1 MKIYKIGID
10 KNNSSYKELH
20 DNKVVSQGWTYLGDK
35 PFDISFCRYDQKYQS
50 TIKNMNK
57 NFKGNTGFQN
67 TIQNMFNIEHED
79 IILAFEGNTIVG
91 ICEMP
96 ESFEYYF
103 DDKFK
108 NYKNCL
114 YPVKW
119 INWGDFCKDPNLQEQ
134 GGQGVCGIQNCNLQ
148 NIINYITKHWENYK
162 KNNNFNPNEFDDE
175 TNQKLENIKNNLEK
189 QAEESNKN
197 FNKLLSEKKNM
208 KNLNELV
215 ELLDANKNL
224 ILTGAPGTGKTYLA
238 KQIANEVIGKIV
250 NYNSSK
256 ELEKILKEE
265 VKKFP
270 DNDKK
275 TEIEYKRNIIKEK
288 RKNFLDKFDKDKIKE
303 LDLKKYCIGDG
314 NHENFCWWLERNL
327 EELGKYHPGGYGS
340 RSYGIFFNKEQK
352 KYLDK
357 DKKVIDN
364 AEQYIKGITES
375 LQEIVKIGGLDKA
388 EEKIEEL
395 SKNKFSKGFILKV
408 LNTYFPDD
416 WFPIYSQNH
425 MKEIF
430 SMLDIKIKDKKYK
443 NNYFYINKEINNYY
457 KNEIKKINENITV
470 YEFMSILY
478 THINDKVEFVQ
489 FHPSYD
495 YTDFVEG
502 LRPVPF
508 KDNEQNIHF
517 ERTNGIFKNFC
528 ERAAKDKENKY
539 VFIID
544 EINRGDISKIFGEL
558 FYCIESNY
566 RGEEHKIK
574 TQYNNLIQDDNDIFK
589 DGFYVPKNVYIIGTM
604 NDIDR
609 SVESFDFAIRRR
621 FVWKEITVTD
631 NIDMLDE
638 LDDSEIKNEAV
649 VRMKNLNK
657 KIKEFF
663 GSSSY
668 HIGPAYFLH
677 LKDYNK
683 DFNKL
688 WELHLDPL
696 LKEYLRGTENIE
708 DKIKDLKSA
717 YDSKESKTEEQ
728 EKTKQ

>member
-1 MKIYKIGID
+1 
-10 KNNSSYKELH
+10 
-20 DNKVVSQGWTYLGDK
+20 
-35 PFDISFCRYDQKYQS
+35 
-50 TIKNMNK
+50 
-57 NFKGNTGFQN
+57 
-67 TIQNMFNIEHED
+67 
-79 IILAFEGNTIVG
+79 
-91 ICEMP
+91 
-96 ESFEYYF
+96 
-103 DDKFK
+103 
-108 NYKNCL
+108 
-114 YPVKW
+114 
-119 INWGDFCKDPNLQEQ
+119 
-134 GGQGVCGIQNCNLQ
+134 
-148 NIINYITKHWENYK
+148 
-162 KNNNFNPNEFDDE
+162 
-175 TNQKLENIKNNLEK
+175 
-189 QAEESNKN
+189 
-197 FNKLLSEKKNM
+197 M

-215 ELLDANKNL
+215 ELLKVNKNL

-275 TEIEYKRNIIKEK
+275 TEIEEKRNIIEEK
-288 RKNFLDKFDKDKIKE
+288 RKNFFNKFDKDKIK
-303 LDLKKYCIGDG
+303 DFNLKEYCIGDG

-340 RSYGIFFNKEQK
+340 RSYGIYFNKEKK

-357 DKKVIDN
+357 DKNVIDN
-364 AEQYIKGITES
+364 AEQYIKGITET
-375 LQEIVKIGGLDKA
+375 LQEIVNIGGLDKA

-395 SKNKFSKGFILKV
+395 SKNKFSKGFILKI
-408 LNTYFPDD
+408 LNTYFPNN
-416 WFPIYSQNH
+416 WFPIYSQDH
-425 MKEIF
+425 MKQVF
-430 SMLDIKIKDKKYK
+430 SMLALKIKDKKYK
-443 NNYFYINKEINNYY
+443 NNCFYINKEINNYY

-470 YEFMSILY
+470 YEFMNILY

-502 LRPVPF
+502 LRPVPP
-508 KDNEQNIHF
+508 KENEQNIHF

-528 ERAAKDKENKY
+528 KRAAEDKESNY

-621 FVWKEITVTD
+621 FVWKEIKSTD

-638 LDDSEIKNEAV
+638 LDDNKIKNEAV
-649 VRMKNLNK
+649 ARMEKLNK
-657 KIKEFF
+657 KIEECF

-677 LKDYNK
+677 LKDYDNN
-683 DFNKL
+683 FYKL
-688 WELHLDPL
+688 WELHLKPL
-696 LKEYLRGTENIE
+696 LKEYLRGAENIE
-708 DKIKDLKSA
+708 DKLKDLKSA
-717 YDSKESKTEEQ
+717 YDIKEAKAE
-728 EKTKQ
+728 

>member
-1 MKIYKIGID
+1 MTIYKIGID
-10 KNNSSYKELH
+10 KNNSSYEELKE
-20 DNKVVSQGWTYLGDK
+20 NKVVSQGWTYLDDI
-35 PFDISFCRYDQKYQS
+35 PFDTSFCRYEKKYQS
-50 TIKNMNK
+50 AIEDMKK
-57 NFKGNTGFQN
+57 IFKSKKGFQN
-67 TIQNMFNIEHED
+67 TINKMFEIKSKD
-79 IILAFEGNTIVG
+79 IILAFEGNSVKG
-91 ICEMP
+91 ICEIP
-96 ESFEYYF
+96 EKFEYYF

-119 INWGDFCKDPNLQEQ
+119 INWEDFCKVPNLQEQ
-134 GGQGVCGIQNCNLQ
+134 GGQGVCGIENCNLE
-148 NIINYITKHWENYK
+148 NFGKYINENWEHYK
-162 KNNNFNPNEFDDE
+162 KNNNFNPNDFDYE

-189 QAEESNKN
+189 QAEEANEN

-208 KNLNELV
+208 KNLNELI
-215 ELLDANKNL
+215 ELLDAKKNL

-256 ELEKILKEE
+256 ELENILKEE

-275 TEIEYKRNIIKEK
+275 TEIEYQRNIIKEK
-288 RKNFLDKFDKDKIKE
+288 RKKFLDKFNKDKIKE

-340 RSYGIFFNKEQK
+340 RSYGIYFNKEQK

-357 DKKVIDN
+357 DKNVIDN

-375 LQEIVKIGGLDKA
+375 LQEIVNIGGLDKA

-395 SKNKFSKGFILKV
+395 SKNQFSKGFILKV

-416 WFPIYSQNH
+416 WFPIYSQAH
-425 MKEIF
+425 MKVIV
-430 SMLDIKIKDKKYK
+430 SMLDIKMKDKKYK

-470 YEFMSILY
+470 YEFMNILY
-478 THINDKVEFVQ
+478 THINDKVEFIQ

-502 LRPVPF
+502 LRPVSP
-508 KDNEQNIHF
+508 KDSEQNIHF

-589 DGFYVPKNVYIIGTM
+589 DGFYVPNNVYIIGTM

-621 FVWKEITVTD
+621 FVWKEIKATD
-631 NIDMLDE
+631 NIDMLNKLDE
-638 LDDSEIKNEAV
+638 TTKKKAIDKIQK
-649 VRMKNLNK
+649 LNV
-657 KIKEFF
+657 KIEKIE
-663 GSSSY
+663 GLNSSY

-677 LKDYNK
+677 LKDYDNN
-683 DFNKL
+683 FYKL
-688 WELHLDPL
+688 WELHLEPL
-696 LKEYLRGTENIE
+696 LKEYLRGTENFE

-717 YDSKESKTEEQ
+717 YDNKESKTEE
-728 EKTKQ
+728 